1 MRLLP
6 QEKII
11 IPSISINVK
20 ILKFKPP
27 LFTNLIN
34 KCPATMLAANRTDS
48 VIGQMKFLTSSIK
61 IIRGIKAPG
70 LISINIQIVIAI
82 HTLREILLDGVKV

>member
-1 MRLLP
+1 MLLLP
-6 QEKII
+6 QEKNNT
-11 IPSISINVK
+11 IPPRSINIK

-48 VIGQMKFLTSSIK
+48 VIGRMKFLTSSIK
-61 IIRGIKAPG
+61 TIRGIKAPEFRRE
-70 LISINIQIVIAI
+70 LSVI
-82 HTLREILLDGVKV
+82 KSS